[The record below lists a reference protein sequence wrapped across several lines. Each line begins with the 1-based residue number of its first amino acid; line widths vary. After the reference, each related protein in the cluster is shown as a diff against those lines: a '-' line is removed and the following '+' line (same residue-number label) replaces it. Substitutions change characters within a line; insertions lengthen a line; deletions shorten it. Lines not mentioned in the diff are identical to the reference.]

1 MCDTCAP
8 CSYIAY
14 MTIEQSL
21 PEDWRP
27 PSAMADVSWDKV
39 YVEQL
44 PRVYN
49 YFRFRLGRLRAGE
62 RADIEDL
69 TASTFE
75 KAWRARAKYRR
86 DLAGFSTWL
95 FRIAHNVASD
105 YLRANKPH
113 LPIDAALDQSTE
125 CTPEDELTIDSDM
138 ERLAALTADLPE
150 RERELLALKY
160 GAAINNR
167 LIAQLTG
174 LSESNVGTI
183 LHRTVETLRS
193 HW

>member
-1 MCDTCAP
+1 
-8 CSYIAY
+8 

-21 PEDWRP
+21 PKGWQPAASERE
-27 PSAMADVSWDKV
+27 VNWDQV
-39 YVEQL
+39 YVDQL

-49 YFRFRLGRLRAGE
+49 YFRFRLGKLKTGG

-69 TASTFE
+69 TSSTFE
-75 KAWRARAKYRR
+75 KAWRSRDQYKR

-95 FRIAHNVASD
+95 FRIAHNVAID
-105 YLRANKPH
+105 YLRANKTH
-113 LPIDAALDQSTE
+113 LPLDAALDRSTGR
-125 CTPEDELTIDSDM
+125 TPEDDLTIDSDM
-138 ERLAALTADLPE
+138 ERLAALTAELPE

-174 LSESNVGTI
+174 LSESNVGSI
-183 LHRTVETLRS
+183 LHRAVEKLRS